1 MKKLLALMLLSIVFN
16 LGACGTSTDENSS
29 NSDSG
34 SSDEKVLVMG
44 TSADYAPFEYIDTAK
59 SDDIIGFDIDLANAL
74 GEKLGYKIQVKDMDF
89 SGLISALQSGK
100 VDLVLSGMSPTPER
114 AENVDFSDIYFT
126 AKDLVVT
133 TKDSN
138 IKSVQDLEGKKVGV
152 QLGSIQE
159 DAAKEIAKTVKVT
172 VENRDRIP
180 QLIQEIKAGRFD
192 AAIIEDVVATGYLNK
207 EDTLTSFPAIEANE
221 DAGYAIAFPKNSDL
235 TEKFNA
241 ELKKMKDNGEID
253 ELVVKWFGK

>member
-1 MKKLLALMLLSIVFN
+1 MKKLLTLMLLSIVVV
-16 LGACGTSTDENSS
+16 LSACGTSTDENSS

-34 SSDEKVLVMG
+34 SSDKKVLVMG

-74 GEKLGYKIQVKDMDF
+74 GEKLGYEIQVKDMDF

-114 AENVDFSDIYFT
+114 AENVDFSDVYYT
-126 AKDLVVT
+126 SKDLVIT

-138 IKSVQDLEGKKVGV
+138 IKTVQDLEGKKVGV

-159 DAAKEIAKTVKVT
+159 DAANEIAETVKIT

-207 EDTLTSFPAIEANE
+207 EDTLTSFPAKEANQ
-221 DAGYAIAFPKNSDL
+221 DAGSAIAFPKGSEL
-235 TEKFNA
+235 TSKFND
-241 ELKKMKDNGEID
+241 ELKKMQDSGEID
-253 ELVVKWFGK
+253 ELIVKWFDN

>member
-1 MKKLLALMLLSIVFN
+1 MKKLLALMLLSIVFI

-100 VDLVLSGMSPTPER
+100 VDLVLSGMSPTAER

-207 EDTLTSFPAIEANE
+207 EDMLTSFPAIEANE
-221 DAGYAIAFPKNSDL
+221 DAGSAIAFPKNSDL

>member
-1 MKKLLALMLLSIVFN
+1 MLLSIVFI

-100 VDLVLSGMSPTPER
+100 VALVLPGMSPPPER

-221 DAGYAIAFPKNSDL
+221 DAGSAIAFPKNSDL

>member
-1 MKKLLALMLLSIVFN
+1 MKKLLALMLLSIVVI
-16 LGACGTSTDENSS
+16 LSACGASTDEKGS
-29 NSDSG
+29 NSGYESADK
-34 SSDEKVLVMG
+34 KVLVMG

-59 SDDIIGFDIDLANAL
+59 SDEIIGFDIDLAKAL
-74 GEKLGYKIQVKDMDF
+74 SEKLGYQIQVKDMDF

-114 AENVDFSDIYFT
+114 AENVDFSDVYFT

-138 IKSVQDLEGKKVGV
+138 IKTVQDLDGKKVGV

-192 AAIIEDVVATGYLNK
+192 AAIIEDVVAKGYLNK
-207 EDTLTSFPAIEANE
+207 EDTLTSFPAKEANE
-221 DAGYAIAFPKNSDL
+221 DAGSAIAFPKGSDL

-241 ELKKMKDNGEID
+241 ELKKMKDSGEID
-253 ELVVKWFGK
+253 KLVVKWFGN

>member
-1 MKKLLALMLLSIVFN
+1 MKKLLTLMLLSLVVV
-16 LGACGTSTDENSS
+16 LGACGTSTDENS
-29 NSDSG
+29 NSG
-34 SSDEKVLVMG
+34 SSDKKVLVMG

-74 GEKLGYKIQVKDMDF
+74 GEKLGYEIQVKDMDF

-114 AENVDFSDIYFT
+114 AENVDFSDVYYT
-126 AKDLVVT
+126 SRDLVIT
-133 TKDSN
+133 TKDSK
-138 IKSVQDLEGKKVGV
+138 IESVQDLAGKTVGV

-207 EDTLTSFPAIEANE
+207 EDTLTSFPAKEANE
-221 DAGYAIAFPKNSDL
+221 DAGSAIAFPKGSDL

-241 ELKKMKDNGEID
+241 ELKKMQDSGEID
-253 ELVVKWFGK
+253 ELVVKWFDN

>member
-1 MKKLLALMLLSIVFN
+1 MKKLLTLMLLSIVVV
-16 LGACGTSTDENSS
+16 LSACGTSTDENSS

-34 SSDEKVLVMG
+34 SSDKKVLVMG

-74 GEKLGYKIQVKDMDF
+74 GEKLGYEIQVKDMDF

-114 AENVDFSDIYFT
+114 AENVDFSDVYYT
-126 AKDLVVT
+126 SKDLVIT

-138 IKSVQDLEGKKVGV
+138 IKTVKDLEGKKVGV

-159 DAAKEIAKTVKVT
+159 DAANEIAETVKIT

-207 EDTLTSFPAIEANE
+207 EDTLTSFPAKEANQ
-221 DAGYAIAFPKNSDL
+221 DAGSAIAFPKGSEL
-235 TEKFNA
+235 TSKFND
-241 ELKKMKDNGEID
+241 ELKKMQDSGEID
-253 ELVVKWFGK
+253 ELIVKWFDN